1 MVQAP
6 GEATPMLLLRAGA
19 EGASSA
25 GACDVAAVVGHAK
38 AYLIGSPYTGPGPEP
53 SGAILQVGKCFWG
66 TMAEGADRSALRGH
80 AKPYTCLP
88 HGERAC

>member
-1 MVQAP
+1 
-6 GEATPMLLLRAGA
+6 MLLLRAGA

-53 SGAILQVGKCFWG
+53 PGATLQVSNDFGVGWRNVHVELLFEATPSPTYAYLMESVYAKGG
-66 TMAEGADRSALRGH
+66 T
-80 AKPYTCLP
+80 
-88 HGERAC
+88 